1 MNFEGKPAEGGRLSG
16 FRVPLDSE
24 IEAGIATL
32 AGVVGQDEARKPSWQ
47 RRLVVAKENGEWLLV
62 VSEALFIS
70 RGAAEWASPFH
81 VPGALTPIPC
91 AYPIAVGVELL
102 ASDASPE
109 KELSRRQ
116 AIVDEHAKIVKER
129 EEVALRKM
137 EAEAAAAAAWAR
149 DRVEFR
155 ERAWL
160 ELTPW
165 QRGFFALAVAITEHH
180 PDIAYHLRRVA
191 SCENPGL
198 PRTRW
203 WSS

>member
-16 FRVPLDSE
+16 FRVPMDNE
-24 IEAGIATL
+24 VDAGIAAL
-32 AGVVGQDEARKPSWQ
+32 AEVIGPDEAKKPSWQ
-47 RRLVVAKENGEWLLV
+47 RRLAIAKESGEWLLI
-62 VSEALFIS
+62 VSECAFIS

-109 KELSRRQ
+109 KELARRQ
-116 AIVDEHAKIVKER
+116 AIVDLHAKMIKER
-129 EEVALRKM
+129 EEAHLAKID
-137 EAEAAAAAAWAR
+137 AEAAAAAAWAR

-155 ERAWL
+155 ERSWL
-160 ELTPW
+160 ELQPW
-165 QRGFFALAVAITEHH
+165 QRGFYSLAVALTEHH

-198 PRTRW
+198 PRTKW
-203 WSS
+203 WS